1 MVILT
6 IFLLFIFTN
15 NAVLDPILE
24 GTKAL
29 LIVKRCLRVEHWG
42 AIRMHPYTG
51 RVDLNMGMSDP
62 GFDDFLTAEL
72 QVVSQWHRPEG
83 GRQGPQHVKELRRHA
98 CQQSEHMLPSYLRQA
113 LVLKKG
119 LFLAGPNSLL

>member
-1 MVILT
+1 MLILT

-15 NAVLDPILE
+15 NAVLDPVLE

-29 LIVKRCLRVEHWG
+29 LIVKRCLRVEHRV

-51 RVDLNMGMSDP
+51 RGDLNMGISDP

-72 QVVSQWHRPEG
+72 QVVSQWH
-83 GRQGPQHVKELRRHA
+83 
-98 CQQSEHMLPSYLRQA
+98 
-113 LVLKKG
+113 
-119 LFLAGPNSLL
+119 